1 MNYTGRLEGLLTL
14 LAPLSHIGESHG
26 PDSYLDTQHIIGPD
40 GFPVEVFCYHGN
52 AFRGMLRDCGSK
64 YMLDKLCSQAKLQ
77 VPLDVFYLLFSG
89 GSIGGDQSIDI
100 DQARRIRQAIPLL
113 SVLGGGVGNQ
123 ILPGKINFG
132 DSFPLCSEVQH
143 MIPEHLRSEG
153 HISWKQMTSE
163 RTFSRKDD
171 AKDDNLRPYLQAED
185 RPLLEA
191 SGQMA
196 LPLETED
203 KKTKKKEAP
212 QQMRYTIEVLSA
224 GAKLWLRIDVRD
236 MSAVEL
242 GALVSAFDE
251 WSKAPYIGGQNRIG
265 FGRVAAEFS
274 WHDVNGPE
282 EMDFLQIGD
291 KGRYLGETASEAK
304 AVYDEFLTQYT
315 EYLAERKDGLVKLLE
330 AD

>member
-26 PDSYLDTQHIIGPD
+26 PDSYLDTQYIIGPD
-40 GFPVEVFCYHGN
+40 GYPVEIFCYHGN

-64 YMLDKLCSQAKLQ
+64 YMLDRLGKDGRVQ

-89 GSIGGDQSIDI
+89 GSIGGDQSVDI

-123 ILPGKINFG
+123 ILPGKVNFG
-132 DSFPLCSEVQH
+132 DAFPLCAEVQH
-143 MIPEHLRSEG
+143 MLPEHLRSEK
-153 HISWKQMTSE
+153 HISWRQMTSE
-163 RTFSRKDD
+163 RSFSRKDD
-171 AKDDNLRPYLQAED
+171 AKDDNLRTYLQPED

-191 SGQMA
+191 GGQMA
-196 LPLETED
+196 LPLETE
-203 KKTKKKEAP
+203 KKAKKKDAP
-212 QQMRYTIEVLSA
+212 QQMRYTIEVLNA
-224 GAKLWLRIDVRD
+224 GAKLWMRIDVRD
-236 MSAVEL
+236 LTEVEF

-274 WHDVNGPE
+274 WHDVRGPE
-282 EMDFLQIGD
+282 ERDFLQISD
-291 KGRYLGETASEAK
+291 KGRYLSETAQNAK
-304 AVYDEFLTQYT
+304 ALYDEFLNQYT
-315 EYLAERKDGLVKLLE
+315 EYLAEKRDGLVKLLE
-330 AD
+330 AN